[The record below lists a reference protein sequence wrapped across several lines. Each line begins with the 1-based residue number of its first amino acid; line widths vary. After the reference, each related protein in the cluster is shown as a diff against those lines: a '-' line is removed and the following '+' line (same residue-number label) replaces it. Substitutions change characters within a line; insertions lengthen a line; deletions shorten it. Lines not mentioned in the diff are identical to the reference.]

1 MAQSPADWAVALF
14 NRSVLKQEK
23 FRKIV
28 ELLDDPA
35 GKSSLDIGA
44 DNGVI
49 SYLLRQRGGRWCSAD
64 LDAAAVSSIRDLVRE
79 DVYQLTG
86 SVTPFAKD
94 SFDQVV
100 VVDYLEHIPDDRG
113 FVLELARILKPGGTL
128 ILNVPHVRLGSWLV
142 RLRHAIGLTDE
153 WHGHLRPGYTL
164 NGLRELL
171 EPDFSI
177 EQAQTYSK
185 TFSELLDTVL
195 NGAYLKMQKQAGP
208 ATQKGTVVTQQDVR
222 KHKKQFALLSALYP
236 LLWGVAKLDL
246 LLWFRP
252 GYKLMVKATRRG
264 DD

>member
-14 NRSVLKQEK
+14 NRSVLKQAK
-23 FRKIV
+23 LQKIV

-49 SYLLRQRGGRWCSAD
+49 SYLLRQRGGRWSSAD
-64 LDAAAVSSIRDLVRE
+64 LDARAVDSIRNLVGE
-79 DVYQLTG
+79 GVYQLSG
-86 SVTPFAKD
+86 SATPFAND

-113 FVLELARILKPGGTL
+113 FMLELARILKPGGTL
-128 ILNVPHVRLGSWLV
+128 ILNVPHLRPGSWLLRV
-142 RLRHAIGLTDE
+142 RHAIGLTDE

-164 NGLRELL
+164 KGLRELL
-171 EPDFSI
+171 EPSFSI
-177 EQAQTYSK
+177 EQALTYSK

-195 NGAYLKMQKQAGP
+195 NGAYLKMQKQPGP

-236 LLWGVAKLDL
+236 LLWAVAKLDL